1 MAQHDVIDQG
11 DAKKY
16 FTQIPNIVFD
26 IGLNPQELALY
37 AHLKR
42 AVGAKGDHKC
52 RKSTR
57 RLAMETGMGTGSVS
71 RAKASLQLRRAEL
84 GNRPLI
90 RVREQINP
98 HGGKPYDEI
107 TITDIWRVNME
118 CFTSSDVEREDG
130 EQVPNDGEQVPN
142 PSSILEPKNNSL
154 EEEHKEER
162 TARFFAELKANPAYA
177 HIDIEREYHKMR
189 QWLALPMNQGRQLTP
204 KFVLN
209 WLNKIEPPLES
220 PDAANQRRA
229 SGADAESDDERRRRE
244 ECQYCLGTGMRLKD
258 GKAMGRCNHEAD

>member
-42 AVGAKGDHKC
+42 TIGANNERKC
-52 RKSTR
+52 HKSTR
-57 RLAMETGMGTGSVS
+57 RLAIETGMGTGSVS
-71 RAKASLQLRRAEL
+71 RAKASLQLRRGEI

-90 RVREQINP
+90 RVHERINP

-130 EQVPNDGEQVPN
+130 EQVPKDGEQVPN

-154 EEEHKEER
+154 QEDHKEER
-162 TARFFAELKANPAYA
+162 RTHFFNEVKANPAYA
-177 HIDIEREYHKMR
+177 HIDVDREVHKMR
-189 QWLALPMNQGRQLTP
+189 AWLALPANQGRQMTP

-209 WLNKIEPPLES
+209 WLNKIEPPLDS
-220 PDAANQRRA
+220 DAALGGGA
-229 SGADAESDDERRRRE
+229 SGTDAESDDERRRRE
-244 ECQYCLGTGMRLKD
+244 ECQQCLGTGMRLKD
-258 GKAMGRCNHEAD
+258 GKAMGRCNHE